1 MDKGKLKNFAA
12 EARRRLISHI
22 SARIAFVL
30 TNDTAEFIE
39 KAALKEKLRTAWEKA
54 PDRDEFIE
62 RHAYTLF
69 NRLIALRF
77 MDVRGYNFVPVVTPR
92 VAGGDP
98 GILADARTGIF
109 QEGLPVDRQKI
120 SDLLTGKIPVHN
132 PFNESYKLLFVAA
145 CGWYNK
151 QLPFMFEPLNSYTEL
166 LLPDDLLS
174 TNSIIN
180 FVNQNLGPEE
190 CENVE
195 VIGWL
200 YQFYI
205 AEKKDRVYADTKN
218 AANRK
223 KDEIAAITQ
232 LFTPAWIVKYLVEN
246 SLGKLWMLNN
256 AKSHLIDSMKYYV
269 PTELKKENGPQIN
282 SPEEIKILDPAEGS
296 GHMLVYVFELL
307 MKIYE
312 EVGYFKKDIPA
323 LILKNNITG
332 LEIDNRAAA
341 LASFA
346 LMMKAM
352 EYDRSVLT
360 KGVFPKIYSF
370 GDEKVIKDWDIEG
383 ARLTEKDRINAEY
396 LSAFFKDAD
405 ILGSLIDPKFAGKT
419 VQVEMFT
426 DLSKKEEMEKYFD
439 EETTVISSVPEKLSY
454 SAALYGV
461 LANKYHVVVT
471 NPPYLPGN
479 ANPVVK
485 KYLEKHYP
493 DSKSDLFAAFIERC
507 LSFNGQNCFTAMI
520 TQHAWMFLSSFEK
533 LREKLVKDEFID
545 SLVHLG
551 ARAFEE
557 IGGEVVQTTAFIMV
571 TQEPAEGRGVFL
583 RLVDYKDAE
592 LKEIKFLEGND
603 RFLATQYNFSKI
615 PGSPIA
621 YWVSE
626 RVRNTYI
633 TGYTLSRIAIP
644 KSGQNTGDNNR
655 FLRIWNEISFNKIHF
670 KAKMLE
676 DTIGR
681 REKWYPYNKGGEFK
695 KWFGNREY
703 VINWAND
710 GEEVKNYAVV
720 RNNGKH
726 WSRYIQNLDSMLRE
740 GITWSFISSSN
751 FAARY
756 TEEGFLFDI
765 AGSSLFPPNDKLPV
779 VLCLLNSK
787 LAMLYLSIVNPTMNF
802 QPGNVGSIPFIEL
815 SESTKTLIKKGF
827 NLAISISRLDWD
839 NRETSWDFKTPP
851 MLLDYDTETT
861 NPENGPPSR
870 KPGVDL
876 LISQQYEA
884 YKTFWTEKFFQLHR
898 NEEELNRIFI
908 EIYGLQEEL
917 TPDVE
922 LKDVT
927 ILQPEK
933 IITPEGG
940 LEFKTSEVVRQ
951 FISWSVGCM
960 FGRYSPDKPGLILAN
975 QGETLNDFL
984 DRVPEPTFL
993 PDEDNIIPVLDDEYF
1008 SDDIVARFK
1017 KFIETIY
1024 GRQHFTQ
1031 NIRFIEESLGMD
1043 IRKYFVKEFHKDH
1056 MQRYKKRPI
1065 YWLVTSP
1072 GGSFNALIYMHRYN
1086 NQTMSKIFNDYL
1098 KEFRSKI
1105 ASRMKDIQDGIYT
1118 GNNPVREEERLRKQL
1133 KDVEDFILTM
1143 TPFAMNPV
1151 DIDLDDGVKVNIAK
1165 FAGVVRGI
1173 Q

>member
-30 TNDTAEFIE
+30 TNDTVEFIE
-39 KAALKEKLRTAWEKA
+39 KAALKERLRSAWEKA

-62 RHAYTLF
+62 RHAYTLI

-77 MDVRGYNFVPVVTPR
+77 MDVRGYNFVPVVSPR

-151 QLPFMFEPLNSYTEL
+151 LLPFMFEPLNSYTEL

-200 YQFYI
+200 YQYYI
-205 AEKKDRVYADTKN
+205 SEKKDVLIK
-218 AANRK
+218 RK
-223 KDEIAAITQ
+223 TRYSTSEIPFVTQ
-232 LFTPAWIVKYLVEN
+232 LFTPRWIVEYITQN
-246 SLGKLWMLNN
+246 SLGRFWLEARKNSN
-256 AKSHLIDSMKYYV
+256 IKSSMQFFIE
-269 PTELKKENGPQIN
+269 PTEGNPLIKRELN
-282 SPEEIKILDPAEGS
+282 SPEEIKIIDIACGS
-296 GHMLVYVFELL
+296 GHMLVYAFELL
-307 MKIYE
+307 MNMYE
-312 EVGYFKKDIPA
+312 EEGYYKSDIPA
-323 LILKNNITG
+323 LILRNNLYG
-332 LEIDNRAAA
+332 LEIDERAAA
-341 LASFA
+341 LAKFA
-346 LMMKAM
+346 LVMKGM
-352 EYDRSVLT
+352 EYDNKLLQ
-360 KGVFPKIYSF
+360 KNIEPMIYCF
-370 GDEKVIKDWDIEG
+370 RDTDAVPGFE
-383 ARLTEKDRINAEY
+383 NA
-396 LSAFFKDAD
+396 KT
-405 ILGSLIDPKFAGKT
+405 LGSLISPHSS
-419 VQVEMFT
+419 EIEFT
-426 DLSKKEEMEKYFD
+426 AVKKEELVESTNDDILAIKKILGSKFD
-439 EETTVISSVPEKLSY
+439 IL
-454 SAALYGV
+454 L
-461 LANKYHVVVT
+461 T
-471 NPPYLPGN
+471 NPPYVNGGYFN
-479 ANPVVK
+479 DITKNFIAKNYK
-485 KYLEKHYP
+485 
-493 DSKSDLFAAFIERC
+493 DFGADLFSVFIVR
-507 LSFNGQNCFTAMI
+507 SFDLVK
-520 TQHAWMFLSSFEK
+520 QHGYLGYVTPFVWMFISSYEK
-533 LREKLVKDEFID
+533 LRKKILGEKTIISFVRP
-545 SLVHLG
+545 SY
-551 ARAFEE
+551 
-557 IGGEVVQTTAFIMV
+557 TAFFESAIVPLCCFIMANSNGN
-571 TQEPAEGRGVFL
+571 TAEGTYFDLEYLGNAEDQVP
-583 RLVDYKDAE
+583 RL
-592 LKEIKFLEGND
+592 LEGINNPESKR
-603 RFLATQYNFSKI
+603 RFVQRQSNFSKI

-626 RVRNTYI
+626 RVTKIFNQSA
-633 TGYTLSRIAIP
+633 TLNQFGFMAKGIF
-644 KSGQNTGDNNR
+644 TGDNDR
-655 FLRIWNEISFNKIHF
+655 FLRIWHEVESGKTNFIYSDSERFNNSH
-670 KAKMLE
+670 L
-676 DTIGR
+676 
-681 REKWYPYNKGGEFK
+681 KWLLFTKGGSFRK
-695 KWFGNREY
+695 FYGNNEY
-703 VINWAND
+703 VLNFQ
-710 GEEVKNYAVV
+710 
-720 RNNGKH
+720 NNGREIKSFPGSGVSGH
-726 WSRYIQNLDSMLRE
+726 DKLFFKE
-740 GITWSFISSSN
+740 GIVWTKITSSSMSYR
-751 FAARY
+751 FKSPLIQIDDAAPI
-756 TEEGFLFDI
+756 LI
-765 AGSSLFPPNDKLPV
+765 AHDKNLHYH
-779 VLCLLNSK
+779 LLGLLNSK
-787 LAMLYLSIVNPTMNF
+787 LNEVFLKSLNPTMNN
-802 QPGNVGSIPFIEL
+802 QIGD
-815 SESTKTLIKKGF
+815 IKRFPIIIDF
-827 NLAISISRLDWD
+827 NNKVDRIVQSCISISRLDWD
-839 NRETSWDFKTPP
+839 SRETSWDFKTPP
-851 MLLDYDTETT
+851 LLLDYTAENP
-861 NPENGPPSR
+861 NPEQGPPPR
-870 KPGVDL
+870 VPGADL
-876 LISQQYEA
+876 LISEQYNR
-884 YKTFWTEKFFQLHR
+884 YKAFWREKFFQLHR

-975 QGETLNDFL
+975 QGETLNDFIE
-984 DRVPEPTFL
+984 RVPEPSFL

-1017 KFIETIY
+1017 KFVETIF

-1056 MQRYKKRPI
+1056 MQRYKKRPV

-1143 TPFAMNPV
+1143 TPFAMNPIT
-1151 DIDLDDGVKVNIAK
+1151 IDLDDGVKVNIAK
-1165 FAGVVRGI
+1165 FAGVVKGI

>member
-1 MDKGKLKNFAA
+1 MDKGKLKFFAA

-22 SARIAFVL
+22 SARIGFIL

-39 KAALKEKLRTAWEKA
+39 KAALKEKLRSAWEKS
-54 PDRDEFIE
+54 PDREEFIE

-92 VAGGDP
+92 VVGGDP
-98 GILADARTGIF
+98 GILADAKMGLF
-109 QEGLPVDRQKI
+109 QPDLPVDTQKI
-120 SDLLTGKIPVHN
+120 SDLLTGKIPTHN
-132 PFNESYKLLFVAA
+132 PFNEAYKLLFIAA

-174 TNSIIN
+174 PNSIISYI
-180 FVNQNLGPEE
+180 NQNLGVEE

-205 AEKKDRVYADTKN
+205 SEKKDKVYADTKN
-218 AANRK
+218 AGNRK

-232 LFTPAWIVKYLVEN
+232 LFTPEWIVKYLVEN

-256 AKSHLIDSMKYYV
+256 PKSTLINSMKYFV
-269 PTELKKENGPQIN
+269 HTELKKENGPQIN

-312 EVGYFKKDIPA
+312 EVGYFKKDIPT

-352 EYDRSVLT
+352 EFDRSVLT
-360 KGVFPKIYSF
+360 KSVFPKIYSF
-370 GDEKVIKDWDIEG
+370 GDERVIKDWDMEG
-383 ARLTEKDRINAEY
+383 VHLKERDRINAEY
-396 LSAFFKDAD
+396 LAAFFKDAD
-405 ILGSLIDPKFAGKT
+405 ILGSLIDTKFSGKT

-439 EETTVISSVPEKLSY
+439 EETTVVSSLPEKLAY
-454 SAALYGV
+454 SADLYGV
-461 LANKYHVVVT
+461 LADKYHVVVT

-479 ANPVVK
+479 ANPVLK

-493 DSKSDLFAAFIERC
+493 YSKSDLFAAFIERC

-520 TQHAWMFLSSFEK
+520 TQHAWMFLSSIEK
-533 LREKLVKDEFID
+533 LREKFVKDDLID

-557 IGGEVVQTTAFIMV
+557 IGGEVVQSAAF
-571 TQEPAEGRGVFL
+571 VFL
-583 RLVDYKDAE
+583 AAKPETDTSVFVRLVDYKDAK
-592 LKEIKFLEGND
+592 LKEVKFLEGCD
-603 RFLATQYNFSKI
+603 RYLAAQSNFSKI
-615 PGSPIA
+615 PGSPVA

-626 RVRNTYI
+626 NTYSAFI
-633 TGYTLSRIAIP
+633 SNNLETIAKARIGMMTTDNERFVRQWSEVNVTKIGFNIASCTEAIN
-644 KSGQNTGDNNR
+644 SDYR
-655 FLRIWNEISFNKIHF
+655 YF
-670 KAKMLE
+670 
-676 DTIGR
+676 
-681 REKWYPYNKGGEFK
+681 PYNKGGSFR
-695 KWFGNREY
+695 KWFGNNDLVVNWEKGGLEIKLNGMTSFRG
-703 VINWAND
+703 INFYFRAGLTWTFVGGGIFAC
-710 GEEVKNYAVV
+710 
-720 RNNGKH
+720 
-726 WSRYIQNLDSMLRE
+726 RYKPV
-740 GITWSFISSSN
+740 GFIFDIGGSSSFPEN
-751 FAARY
+751 DNLNLTCGLLCSKISTYFLHILNPSLNIQAA
-756 TEEGFLFDI
+756 DI
-765 AGSSLFPPNDKLPV
+765 NR
-779 VLCLLNSK
+779 
-787 LAMLYLSIVNPTMNF
+787 
-802 QPGNVGSIPFIEL
+802 IPLIYPDQL
-815 SESTKTLIKKGF
+815 SERTLNNIVVSS
-827 NLAISISRLDWD
+827 ISISRLDWD
-839 NRETSWDFKTPP
+839 SRETSWDFKTPP
-851 MLLDYDTETT
+851 MLLDYNAETI
-861 NPENGPPSR
+861 NPEPGPPTR
-870 KPGVDL
+870 KPGADL
-876 LISQQYEA
+876 LISQQYEQ
-884 YKTFWTEKFFQLHR
+884 YKTFWTEKFFHLHR

-908 EIYGLQEEL
+908 KIYGLEEEL
-917 TPDVE
+917 TPNVE

-933 IITPEGG
+933 IITPDGG
-940 LEFKTSEVVRQ
+940 LEFKQAEVIKQ
-951 FISWSVGCM
+951 FISWCVGCM

-975 QGETLNDFL
+975 QGETLKDFL
-984 DRVPEPTFL
+984 DRVPEPSFL

-1008 SDDIVARFK
+1008 ADDIVARFK
-1017 KFIETIY
+1017 KFIEILF
-1024 GRQHFTQ
+1024 GRQHFTT

-1056 MQRYKKRPI
+1056 LQRYKKRPI
-1065 YWLVTSP
+1065 YWLISSP
-1072 GGSFNALIYMHRYN
+1072 AGSFNALIYMHRYN

-1098 KEFRSKI
+1098 KEFRSKLI
-1105 ASRMKDIQDGIYT
+1105 SRLKDIQDGIFT
-1118 GNNPVREEERLRKQL
+1118 GNNPVKEEDRLRKQL

-1143 TPFAMNPV
+1143 TPFAMNPIT
-1151 DIDLDDGVKVNIAK
+1151 IDLDDGVKVNIAR
-1165 FAGVVRGI
+1165 FAGVVKGI

>member
-12 EARRRLISHI
+12 EARRRLIRHI

-151 QLPFMFEPLNSYTEL
+151 LLPFMFEPLNSYTEL

-174 TNSIIN
+174 TNSIIS

-246 SLGKLWMLNN
+246 SLGKLWMVNN
-256 AKSHLIDSMKYYV
+256 PKSHLIDSMKYYI
-269 PTELKKENGPQIN
+269 PTELKRENIPQIN

-312 EVGYFKKDIPA
+312 ETGYFKNDIPA
-323 LILKNNITG
+323 LILKNNIRG

-360 KGVFPKIYSF
+360 KSVFPKIYSF
-370 GDEKVIKDWDIEG
+370 GDERVIKDWDIEG
-383 ARLTEKDRINAEY
+383 VRLSDKERLKADY
-396 LSAFFKDAD
+396 LAAFFKDAD
-405 ILGSLIDPKFAGKT
+405 VLGSLIDVKFSGKG
-419 VQVEMFT
+419 VQVEMFA

-439 EETTVISSVPEKLSY
+439 EETTVVSSVPEKLAFSGE
-454 SAALYGV
+454 LYGV
-461 LANKYHVVVT
+461 LADKYHVVVT

-479 ANPVVK
+479 ANPVLK

-507 LSFNGQNCFTAMI
+507 LSFSGKYCFTAMI
-520 TQHAWMFLSSFEK
+520 TQHQWMFLSSFEK
-533 LREKLVKDEFID
+533 LREKLVKNDLID
-545 SLVHLG
+545 SLAHLG

-557 IGGEVVQTTAFIMV
+557 IGGEVVQSSAFVMLASKP
-571 TQEPAEGRGVFL
+571 EDGKGVFV
-583 RLVDYKDAE
+583 RLVDYKDAK
-592 LKEIKFLEGND
+592 LKEVKFLEGGD
-603 RFLATQYNFSKI
+603 RFLAAQSNFSKI

-626 RVRNTYI
+626 KLINTFL
-633 TGYTLSRIAIP
+633 TTKLSSYCEPR
-644 KSGQNTGDNNR
+644 SGLSTSDNDR
-655 FLRIWNEISFNKIHF
+655 FLRLWFETRIDKSSLYDKLNSSAF
-670 KAKMLE
+670 KW
-676 DTIGR
+676 I
-681 REKWYPYNKGGEFK
+681 PINKGGSMR
-695 KWFGNREY
+695 KWYGNNEW
-703 VINWAND
+703 VINWEHD
-710 GEEVKNYAVV
+710 GKEIKNYASELYKSYT
-720 RNNGKH
+720 RTIKNIKYYFKE
-726 WSRYIQNLDSMLRE
+726 SL
-740 GITWSFISSSN
+740 TWSALTSGMLSVRYSEAGHIFGSGGYSVFIAKDIQFEILALLNNKTVSRFLSILSPTLN
-751 FAARY
+751 F
-756 TEEGFLFDI
+756 EVGHLN
-765 AGSSLFPPNDKLPV
+765 SLPV
-779 VLCLLNSK
+779 TIGTVHRDTIN
-787 LAMLYLSIVNPTMNF
+787 AI
-802 QPGNVGSIPFIEL
+802 
-815 SESTKTLIKKGF
+815 TKSS
-827 NLAISISRLDWD
+827 ISISRLDWD
-839 NRETSWDFKTPP
+839 SRETSWDFKTPP
-851 MLLDYDTETT
+851 LLLDYTAENP
-861 NPENGPPSR
+861 NPEQGPPPLV
-870 KPGVDL
+870 PGADL
-876 LISQQYEA
+876 LLSEQYNR
-884 YKTFWTEKFFQLHR
+884 YKAFWTEKFFQLHR

-927 ILQPEK
+927 ILKPEK
-933 IITPEGG
+933 TITPEGD
-940 LEFKTSEVVRQ
+940 LEFETYEVVRQ
-951 FISWSVGCM
+951 FISWSIGCM

-984 DRVPEPTFL
+984 ERVPEPTFL

-1008 SDDIVARFK
+1008 SDDIVARFN
-1017 KFIETIY
+1017 KFIETIF

-1065 YWLVTSP
+1065 YWLVNSP
-1072 GGSFNALIYMHRYN
+1072 GGNFNALIYMHRYN

>member
-12 EARRRLISHI
+12 EARRRLIRHI

-69 NRLIALRF
+69 NRLITLRF

-151 QLPFMFEPLNSYTEL
+151 LLPFMFEPLNSYTEL

-174 TNSIIN
+174 TNSIVN

-246 SLGKLWMLNN
+246 SLGKLWMVNN
-256 AKSHLIDSMKYYV
+256 PKSHLIDSMKYYI
-269 PTELKKENGPQIN
+269 PTELKRENIPQIN

-312 EVGYFKKDIPA
+312 ETGYFKNDIPA
-323 LILKNNITG
+323 LILKNNIRG

-360 KGVFPKIYSF
+360 KSVFPKIYSF
-370 GDEKVIKDWDIEG
+370 GDERVIKDWDIEG
-383 ARLTEKDRINAEY
+383 VRLSDKERLKADY
-396 LSAFFKDAD
+396 LAAFFKDAD
-405 ILGSLIDPKFAGKT
+405 VLGSLIDVKFSGKG
-419 VQVEMFT
+419 VQVEMFA

-439 EETTVISSVPEKLSY
+439 EEATVVSSIPEKVAFSGE
-454 SAALYGV
+454 LYGV
-461 LANKYHVVVT
+461 LSDKYHVVVT

-479 ANPVVK
+479 ANPVLK

-507 LSFNGQNCFTAMI
+507 LSFNGKDCFTAMI
-520 TQHAWMFLSSFEK
+520 TQHQWMFLSSFER
-533 LREKLVKDEFID
+533 LREKLVKNDLID
-545 SLVHLG
+545 TLAHLG

-557 IGGEVVQTTAFIMV
+557 IGGEVVQSSAFVMLASKP
-571 TQEPAEGRGVFL
+571 EDEKGVFV
-583 RLVDYKDAE
+583 RLVDYKDAK
-592 LKEIKFLEGND
+592 LKEVEFLHGTG
-603 RFLATQYNFSKI
+603 RFINSQNFFCSI
-615 PGSPIA
+615 PGNVIA
-621 YWVSE
+621 YWMSE
-626 RVRNTYI
+626 RTRTLFIGKKLSDYAAQRTRVVTGRN
-633 TGYTLSRIAIP
+633 
-644 KSGQNTGDNNR
+644 DD
-655 FLRIWNEISFNKIHF
+655 FLRLWYEISHNKMF
-670 KAKMLE
+670 V
-676 DTIGR
+676 GN
-681 REKWYPYNKGGEFK
+681 KWIPYSKGGPS
-695 KWFGNREY
+695 NRYFSNHEY
-703 VINWAND
+703 VIDYEDN
-710 GEEVKNYAVV
+710 GSRIKSFPGYQSGSEEYFYVY
-720 RNNGKH
+720 
-726 WSRYIQNLDSMLRE
+726 
-740 GITWSFISSSN
+740 GITWSELSSSN
-751 FAARY
+751 IAFRLLPK
-756 TEEGFLFDI
+756 GFI
-765 AGSSLFPPNDKLPV
+765 CDKIGPQLHIFNFEKNHQF
-779 VLCLLNSK
+779 LLGYLNSK
-787 LAMLYLSIVNPTMNF
+787 VVKHILTYISPTLS
-802 QPGNVGSIPFIEL
+802 
-815 SESTKTLIKKGF
+815 F
-827 NLAISISRLDWD
+827 NWSAISKIPIREAQGSRLRIEELVSENILISWDDWD
-839 NRETSWDFKTPP
+839 SRETSWGFHVSP
-851 MLLDYDTETT
+851 LLSEG
-861 NPENGPPSR
+861 NSFILEER
-870 KPGVDL
+870 FV
-876 LISQQYEA
+876 A
-884 YKTFWTEKFFQLHR
+884 YKAFWTEKFFQLHR

-940 LEFKTSEVVRQ
+940 LEFKTSEVMRQ

-984 DRVPEPTFL
+984 DRVHEPVFL

-1017 KFIETIY
+1017 KFVETIF

-1118 GNNPVREEERLRKQL
+1118 GNNPVREEDRLRKQL

>member
-22 SARIAFVL
+22 SARIAFVI

-151 QLPFMFEPLNSYTEL
+151 LLPFMFEPLNSYTEL

-246 SLGKLWMLNN
+246 SLGKLWMVNN
-256 AKSHLIDSMKYYV
+256 PKSHLIDSMKYYI
-269 PTELKKENGPQIN
+269 PTELKRENIPQIN
-282 SPEEIKILDPAEGS
+282 SPEEIKVLDPAEGS

-312 EVGYFKKDIPA
+312 ETGYFKNDIPA
-323 LILKNNITG
+323 LILKNNIRG

-360 KGVFPKIYSF
+360 KSVFPKIYSF
-370 GDEKVIKDWDIEG
+370 GDERVIKDWDIEG
-383 ARLTEKDRINAEY
+383 VRLSDKERLKADY
-396 LSAFFKDAD
+396 LAAFFKEAD
-405 ILGSLIDPKFAGKT
+405 ILGSLIDVKFSGKG
-419 VQVEMFT
+419 VQVEMFA
-426 DLSKKEEMEKYFD
+426 DLTKKEEMEKYFD
-439 EETTVISSVPEKLSY
+439 EETTVISSIPEKIAFSGE
-454 SAALYGV
+454 LYGV
-461 LANKYHVVVT
+461 LADKYHVVVT

-479 ANPVVK
+479 ANPVLK

-507 LSFNGQNCFTAMI
+507 LSFNGKDCFTAMI
-520 TQHAWMFLSSFEK
+520 TQHQWMFLSSFES
-533 LREKLVKDEFID
+533 LREKLVKNDLID
-545 SLVHLG
+545 TLAHLG

-557 IGGEVVQTTAFIMV
+557 IGGEVVQSSAFVMLASKPDDE
-571 TQEPAEGRGVFL
+571 TGVFI
-583 RLVDYKDAE
+583 RLVDYKDAK
-592 LKEIKFLEGND
+592 LKEVKFLEGGD
-603 RFLATQYNFSKI
+603 RFLAAQSNFSKI
-615 PGSPIA
+615 PSSPIA

-626 RVRNTYI
+626 RVFNLFNMFEHVKSLTDYSGTYHKTSDNDRFMRFYWELSNTDL
-633 TGYTLSRIAIP
+633 G
-644 KSGQNTGDNNR
+644 
-655 FLRIWNEISFNKIHF
+655 
-670 KAKMLE
+670 
-676 DTIGR
+676 IGND
-681 REKWYPYNKGGEFK
+681 WVYYNKGGEYRKWYGNNQYVVNWKPEAIEFYKTHKTANLFNRKFWFK
-695 KWFGNREY
+695 P
-703 VINWAND
+703 
-710 GEEVKNYAVV
+710 
-720 RNNGKH
+720 
-726 WSRYIQNLDSMLRE
+726 
-740 GITWSFISSSN
+740 GITWTALTSGHFNARFFGEGFISDYKG
-751 FAARY
+751 AC
-756 TEEGFLFDI
+756 I
-765 AGSSLFPPNDKLPV
+765 FPKDEKTFHTLAFF
-779 VLCLLNSK
+779 NSK
-787 LAMLYLSIVNPTMNF
+787 VFNSLIKIIAPTMDFNLG
-802 QPGNVGSIPFIEL
+802 QVISIPC
-815 SESTKTLIKKGF
+815 SVESDYLHD
-827 NLAISISRLDWD
+827 LATINISISRLDWD
-839 NRETSWDFKTPP
+839 SRETSWDFKTPP
-851 MLLDYDTETT
+851 LLLDYTAE
-861 NPENGPPSR
+861 NPDPEQGPPPR
-870 KPGVDL
+870 IPGADL
-876 LISQQYEA
+876 LISEQYNG
-884 YKTFWTEKFFQLHR
+884 YKAFWTEKFFQLHR

-960 FGRYSPDKPGLILAN
+960 FGRYSADKPGLILAD

-1017 KFIETIY
+1017 KFIETIF

>member
-1 MDKGKLKNFAA
+1 MDKGKLKFFAA

-22 SARIAFVL
+22 SARIGFIL
-30 TNDTAEFIE
+30 TNDTAEFIA
-39 KAALKEKLRTAWEKA
+39 KAALKEKLRSAWEKA
-54 PDRDEFIE
+54 PDREEFIE

-92 VAGGDP
+92 VVGGDP
-98 GILADARTGIF
+98 GILADARSGLF
-109 QEGLPVDRQKI
+109 QPDLPVDTQKI
-120 SDLLTGKIPVHN
+120 SALLTGKIPTHN
-132 PFNESYKLLFVAA
+132 PFNEAYKLLFIAA

-174 TNSIIN
+174 TNSIISYI
-180 FVNQNLGPEE
+180 NQNLGVEE

-205 AEKKDRVYADTKN
+205 SEKKDKVYADTKN

-256 AKSHLIDSMKYYV
+256 PRSPLMDSMKYFV
-269 PTELKKENGPQIN
+269 QTDLKKGNIPQIN

-312 EVGYFKKDIPA
+312 EVGYFKKDIPT

-332 LEIDNRAAA
+332 LEIDNRAAS

-352 EYDRSVLT
+352 EYDRSILT
-360 KGVFPKIYSF
+360 KSVFPKIYSF
-370 GDEKVIKDWDIEG
+370 GDERVIKEWDIEG
-383 ARLTEKDRINAEY
+383 IRLKERDRINAEY
-396 LSAFFKDAD
+396 LAAFFKDAD
-405 ILGSLIDPKFAGKT
+405 ILGSLIDPKFSGKT

-439 EETTVISSVPEKLSY
+439 EETTVISSLPEKLAY
-454 SAALYGV
+454 SAALYGIM
-461 LANKYHVVVT
+461 ADKYHVVVT

-479 ANPVVK
+479 ANPVLK

-507 LSFNGQNCFTAMI
+507 LSFNGKNCFTAMI
-520 TQHAWMFLSSFEK
+520 TQHQWMFLSSFEK
-533 LREKLVKDEFID
+533 LREKLIKDDLID
-545 SLVHLG
+545 TLVHLG

-557 IGGEVVQTTAFIMV
+557 IGGEVVQSSAFVMLE
-571 TQEPAEGRGVFL
+571 TKPEDEKGVFV
-583 RLVDYKDAE
+583 RLVDYKDAK
-592 LKEIKFLEGND
+592 LKEVKFLEGND
-603 RFLATQYNFSKI
+603 RFLAAQSNFSKI

-626 RVRNTYI
+626 RIISAYDGGILGEHYKCRKGMD
-633 TGYTLSRIAIP
+633 TGE
-644 KSGQNTGDNNR
+644 NDR
-655 FLRIWNEISFNKIHF
+655 FLRFWFEISIIKSSF
-670 KAKMLE
+670 
-676 DTIGR
+676 TINGSNS
-681 REKWYPYNKGGEFK
+681 KWFPYNKGGEYRR
-695 KWFGNREY
+695 WYGNRDY
-703 VINWAND
+703 LINWRND
-710 GEEVKNYAVV
+710 GSEIRSRLNVPVNKPTL
-720 RNNGKH
+720 RNMEFQKQE
-726 WSRYIQNLDSMLRE
+726 SL
-740 GITWSFISSSN
+740 TWSSVSSSKLSL
-751 FAARY
+751 RY
-756 TEEGFLFDI
+756 SPAGSFFDNGGSSIFGHDLFPVLGFLN
-765 AGSSLFPPNDKLPV
+765 SV
-779 VLCLLNSK
+779 VAEVFLK
-787 LAMLYLSIVNPTMNF
+787 FTAPTINF
-802 QPGNVGSIPFIEL
+802 QPGDLESIAYNAIAKSEQNV
-815 SESTKTLIKKGF
+815 TKLTDS
-827 NLAISISRLDWD
+827 AISISRLDWD
-839 NRETSWDFKTPP
+839 SRETSWDFKAPP
-851 MLLDYDTETT
+851 LILDYNSETT
-861 NPENGPPSR
+861 NPELGPPPR
-870 KPGVDL
+870 KPGEDL
-876 LISQQYEA
+876 LISQQYEQYKA
-884 YKTFWTEKFFQLHR
+884 YWTEKFFQLHR

-908 EIYGLQEEL
+908 KIYGLEEEL

-933 IITPEGG
+933 IITPDGG
-940 LEFKTSEVVRQ
+940 LEFKQAEVIKQ

-975 QGETLNDFL
+975 QGETLKDFL
-984 DRVPEPTFL
+984 DRVPEPSFL

-1008 SDDIVARFK
+1008 ADDIVARFK
-1017 KFIETIY
+1017 KFVETLF
-1024 GRQHFTQ
+1024 GRQHFTT

-1043 IRKYFVKEFHKDH
+1043 VRKYFVKEFHKDH
-1056 MQRYKKRPI
+1056 LQRYKKRPI
-1065 YWLVTSP
+1065 YWLISSP
-1072 GGSFNALIYMHRYN
+1072 AGSFNALIYMHRYN

-1098 KEFRSKI
+1098 KEFRSKLI
-1105 ASRMKDIQDGIYT
+1105 SRLKDIQDGIFT
-1118 GNNPVREEERLRKQL
+1118 GNNPVREEDRLRKQL

-1143 TPFAMNPV
+1143 TPFAMNPIT
-1151 DIDLDDGVKVNIAK
+1151 IDLDDGVKVNITK
-1165 FAGVVRGI
+1165 FAGVVKGI
-1173 Q
+1173 

>member
-39 KAALKEKLRTAWEKA
+39 KAALKEKLRTAWEKE

-145 CGWYNK
+145 CAWYNK
-151 QLPFMFEPLNSYTEL
+151 LLPFMFEPLNSYTEL

-174 TNSIIN
+174 TNSIIS

-256 AKSHLIDSMKYYV
+256 PKSHLIDSMKYYV
-269 PTELKKENGPQIN
+269 PSELKKEKIPQIN

-312 EVGYFKKDIPA
+312 ETGYFKNDIPE
-323 LILKNNITG
+323 LILKNNIRG

-352 EYDRSVLT
+352 EYDRAVLT
-360 KGVFPKIYSF
+360 KSVFPKIYSF
-370 GDEKVIKDWDIEG
+370 GDERVIKDWDIEG
-383 ARLTEKDRINAEY
+383 VRLGDKERLKADY
-396 LSAFFKDAD
+396 LAAFFKDAD
-405 ILGSLIDPKFAGKT
+405 ILGSLIDVKFSGKG
-419 VQVEMFT
+419 VQVEMFA

-439 EETTVISSVPEKLSY
+439 EEATVVSSIPEKVAFSGE
-454 SAALYGV
+454 LYGV
-461 LANKYHVVVT
+461 LSDKYHVVVT

-479 ANPVVK
+479 ANPVLK

-493 DSKSDLFAAFIERC
+493 DSKSDLFAAFMERC
-507 LSFNGQNCFTAMI
+507 LSFSSQNCFTAMI

-533 LREKLVKDEFID
+533 LRVKLVKEDLID

-557 IGGEVVQTTAFIMV
+557 IGGEVVQSSAF
-571 TQEPAEGRGVFL
+571 VFL
-583 RLVDYKDAE
+583 ASKPEAEVAVFVRLVDYKDAK
-592 LKEIKFLEGND
+592 LKEVKFLEGTD
-603 RFLATQYNFSKI
+603 RFLATQSNFSKI

-626 RVRNTYI
+626 RVREIFFSNRKFNTIATLFQGMI
-633 TGYTLSRIAIP
+633 TG
-644 KSGQNTGDNNR
+644 NNDK
-655 FLRIWNEISFNKIHF
+655 FLRLWFEISKQFFLPN
-670 KAKMLE
+670 AKSVDDERLSLQY
-676 DTIGR
+676 
-681 REKWYPYNKGGEFK
+681 WVPYNKGGEAR
-695 KWFGNREY
+695 KWYGNQE
-703 VINWAND
+703 
-710 GEEVKNYAVV
+710 YAVNFKERGKNFV
-720 RNNGKH
+720 RG
-726 WSRYIQNLDSMLRE
+726 RYQFKDYYFKSCFSWTY
-740 GITWSFISSSN
+740 ITSASFI
-751 FAARY
+751 ARY
-756 TEEGFLFDI
+756 FPEGFIWDVH
-765 AGSSLFPPNDKLPV
+765 GSSAFLSSEEDTIYFLSLFA
-779 VLCLLNSK
+779 SK
-787 LAMLYLSIVNPTMNF
+787 VGNEFLQIINPTMSF
-802 QPGNVGSIPFIEL
+802 QVENIASMPIVHSDVVQYAKIL
-815 SESTKTLIKKGF
+815 SVSS
-827 NLAISISRLDWD
+827 ASISISRLDWD
-839 NRETSWDFKTPP
+839 SHETSWDFKTPP
-851 MLLDYDTETT
+851 LLLDYETETA
-861 NPENGPPSR
+861 NSEPGAPSL
-870 KPGVDL
+870 KPGAEL
-876 LISQQYEA
+876 LISQQYEQ
-884 YKTFWTEKFFQLHR
+884 YKAFWTEKFFQLHR

-922 LKDVT
+922 LRDVT

-975 QGETLNDFL
+975 QGETLKDFL
-984 DRVPEPTFL
+984 DRVPEPSFL

-1008 SDDIVARFK
+1008 ADDIVARFK
-1017 KFIETIY
+1017 KFVETLF

-1056 MQRYKKRPI
+1056 LQRYKKRPI
-1065 YWLVTSP
+1065 YWLISSP
-1072 GGSFNALIYMHRYN
+1072 AGSFNALIYMHRYN

-1098 KEFRSKI
+1098 KEFRSKLI
-1105 ASRMKDIQDGIYT
+1105 SRLKDIQDGIFT
-1118 GNNPVREEERLRKQL
+1118 GNNPVKEEDRLRKQL

-1143 TPFAMNPV
+1143 TPFAMNPIT
-1151 DIDLDDGVKVNIAK
+1151 IDLDDGVKVNIAK
-1165 FAGVVRGI
+1165 FAGVVKGI

>member
-39 KAALKEKLRTAWEKA
+39 KATLKEKLRTAWEKA

-109 QEGLPVDRQKI
+109 QEGLPVDQQKI

-151 QLPFMFEPLNSYTEL
+151 LLPFMFEPLNSYTEL

-174 TNSIIN
+174 TNSIIS
-180 FVNQNLGPEE
+180 FVNQNLGTEE

-246 SLGKLWMLNN
+246 SLGKLWTLNN
-256 AKSHLIDSMKYYV
+256 PKSHLIDSMKYYI

-282 SPEEIKILDPAEGS
+282 LPEEIKILDPAEGS

-312 EVGYFKKDIPA
+312 ETGYFKNDIPA
-323 LILKNNITG
+323 LILKNNIRG
-332 LEIDNRAAA
+332 LEIDSRAAA

-352 EYDRSVLT
+352 EYDRAVLT
-360 KGVFPKIYSF
+360 KSVFPKIYSF
-370 GDEKVIKDWDIEG
+370 GDERVIRDWDIEG
-383 ARLTEKDRINAEY
+383 VRLGDKERLKADY
-396 LSAFFKDAD
+396 LAAFFKDAD
-405 ILGSLIDPKFAGKT
+405 ILGSLIDVKFSGKA
-419 VQVEMFT
+419 VQLEMFA

-439 EETTVISSVPEKLSY
+439 EETTVISSVPEKLAFSGE
-454 SAALYGV
+454 LYGV
-461 LANKYHVVVT
+461 LADKYHVVVT

-479 ANPVVK
+479 ANPVLK
-485 KYLEKHYP
+485 NYLEKHYP

-507 LSFNGQNCFTAMI
+507 LSFSGKGCFTAMI
-520 TQHAWMFLSSFEK
+520 TQHQWMFLSSFEK
-533 LREKLVKDEFID
+533 LREKLVKDDLID
-545 SLVHLG
+545 SLAHLG

-557 IGGEVVQTTAFIMV
+557 IGGEVVQSSAFVMLASKP
-571 TQEPAEGRGVFL
+571 EDEKGVFV
-583 RLVDYKDAE
+583 RLVDYKDAK
-592 LKEIKFLEGND
+592 LKEVKFLEGDD
-603 RFLATQYNFSKI
+603 RFLAAQSNFSKI

-626 RVRNTYI
+626 RVTKI
-633 TGYTLSRIAIP
+633 FEEATLLGELAEPRQGLA
-644 KSGQNTGDNNR
+644 TADNDR
-655 FLRIWNEISFNKIHF
+655 FLRMWFEP
-670 KAKMLE
+670 
-676 DTIGR
+676 TINNIGFGFGNASDA
-681 REKWYPYNKGGEFK
+681 EKSGKKWFPYNKGGEYRK
-695 KWFGNREY
+695 YYGNQEY
-703 VINWAND
+703 VVNWA
-710 GEEVKNYAVV
+710 E
-720 RNNGKH
+720 NGKEIKSFCFPNGARRSVIRSENTYFRSCVS
-726 WSRYIQNLDSMLRE
+726 WSKISAGNLALRYYPN
-740 GITWSFISSSN
+740 
-751 FAARY
+751 
-756 TEEGFLFDI
+756 GFLYDV
-765 AGSSLFPPNDKLPV
+765 AGCSIFAEDEKAKEYFLAVMNGNLAKSLFRIM
-779 VLCLLNSK
+779 S
-787 LAMLYLSIVNPTMNF
+787 PTMNF
-802 QPGNVGSIPFIEL
+802 EVGAISMFPILNLDKFSNHNYSI
-815 SESTKTLIKKGF
+815 IKSC
-827 NLAISISRLDWD
+827 ISISRLDWD
-839 NRETSWDFKTPP
+839 SRETSWDFKTPP
-851 MLLDYDTETT
+851 LLLDYTAENP
-861 NPENGPPSR
+861 NPEQGPPPR
-870 KPGVDL
+870 VPGADL
-876 LISQQYEA
+876 LISEQYNG
-884 YKTFWTEKFFQLHR
+884 YKVFWTEKFFQLHR

-933 IITPEGG
+933 IITPVGG

-960 FGRYSPDKPGLILAN
+960 FGRYSPNKPGLILAN

-984 DRVPEPTFL
+984 DRVPEPSFL

-1008 SDDIVARFK
+1008 SDDIVARFN
-1017 KFIETIY
+1017 KFIETIF

-1056 MQRYKKRPI
+1056 MQRYKKRPV

-1151 DIDLDDGVKVNIAK
+1151 DIDLDDGVKVNIQK
-1165 FAGVVRGI
+1165 FAGVVREG
-1173 Q
+1173 